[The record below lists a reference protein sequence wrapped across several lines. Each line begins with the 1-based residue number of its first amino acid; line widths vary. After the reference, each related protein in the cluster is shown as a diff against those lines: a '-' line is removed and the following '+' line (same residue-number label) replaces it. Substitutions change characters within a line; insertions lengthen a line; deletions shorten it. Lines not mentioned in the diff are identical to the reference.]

1 FLWKLHC
8 LEDEPSRDTDTMSH
22 STWLAPVRYV
32 EADQQGIVFN
42 AHYLTYCDEAF
53 GAFCAERGLLA
64 FAEQVNLVSSTLT
77 WTAAARWGDLV
88 EVRTR
93 CLRVGRTSTAIAFEI
108 RASGRDCC
116 RVETTYVL
124 TDADGTKTPI
134 PDSVRTELIDA
145 AS

>member
-1 FLWKLHC
+1 
-8 LEDEPSRDTDTMSH
+8 MSH

-64 FAEQVNLVSSTLT
+64 FAAQVYVVSSTLT
-77 WTAAARWGDLV
+77 WTASARWGDLV

-93 CLRVGRTSTAIAFEI
+93 CLRVGRSSTLINFEI

-116 RVETTYVL
+116 QVETTYVL
-124 TDADGTKTPI
+124 TDADGVKTPI
-134 PDSVRTELIDA
+134 SDSVRAKLIDA
-145 AS
+145 V